1 MNALSVA
8 SILLFLLLGVIALSL
23 LYISKIFKKYD
34 QITSE
39 MKKDGSY
46 SEWAKE
52 NKTLLFFAKIFNYTA
67 ALCLAGFIIIAI
79 YKWLDYPII
88 FIQLFFTLKLI
99 SILFYLI
106 LYLRIPQT
114 KQDVI

>member
-1 MNALSVA
+1 MNAISVT
-8 SILLFLLLGVIALSL
+8 SILLVLFLGVIALSL

-52 NKTLLFFAKIFNYTA
+52 NKALLFFARVFNYIA
-67 ALCLAGFIIIAI
+67 ALCFAGFIIIAI
-79 YKWLDYPII
+79 YKWLDNPII

-99 SILFYLI
+99 SILFHLI
-106 LYLRIPQT
+106 LYFRIPKI
-114 KQDVI
+114 KQAVI